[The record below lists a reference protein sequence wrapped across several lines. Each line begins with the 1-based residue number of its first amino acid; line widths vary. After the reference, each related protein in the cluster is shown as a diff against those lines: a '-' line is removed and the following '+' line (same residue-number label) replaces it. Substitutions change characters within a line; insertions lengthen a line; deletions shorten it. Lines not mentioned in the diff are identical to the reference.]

1 MKTDKELLEQDIN
14 KLKEEVGSY
23 VDDSTISEIVKTK
36 DYYKNQYKEAKKE
49 YKQLCKK
56 YKINKLNIT
65 SKFISLALITP
76 LALSITLGSYMIY
89 NSLDKEYSIN
99 KEYSYIN
106 SYISDDFSYEKSYE
120 STGNNEYIYLTL
132 QSPYEKKDENI
143 YVSEIYHYKINN
155 TDSFSISDIENLY
168 KENYYETLYDLE
180 HYKLSNKNIQ
190 FSDSYTENIY
200 SDKIPEENK
209 GNIIIEYNL
218 IDDSKE
224 PKIIKGKR
232 SHSFD
237 FYLFFILLELMNLC
251 ISSLVTVMPLYCI
264 DNFSSYDTDNLFKSK
279 TKIMKNELYNSQFKN
294 LSNKKEEIK
303 TLKKLKKK
311 RGK

>member
-14 KLKEEVGSY
+14 KLKEEVSSY

-36 DYYKNQYKEAKKE
+36 KYYKNQYKEEKKE

-56 YKINKLNIT
+56 YKINRLNIT
-65 SKFISLALITP
+65 SKFISLALVTP

-89 NSLDKEYSIN
+89 NELDKEYSIN

-106 SYISDDFSYEKSYE
+106 SYISDDFSYEKNYE
-120 STGNNEYIYLTL
+120 SSDHNEYIYLIL

-143 YVSEIYHYKINN
+143 YVSEIYHYTITNPS
-155 TDSFSISDIENLY
+155 SFSVSDFENLY
-168 KENYYETLYDLE
+168 KENYYETLNNLR
-180 HYKLSNKNIQ
+180 HHNLSNKNIR
-190 FSDSYTENIY
+190 FNSYTENIY
-200 SDKIPEENK
+200 SDKMPEENK

-218 IDDSKE
+218 IDKSKE

-237 FYLFFILLELMNLC
+237 FYLFFTLFELLNLS
-251 ISSLVTVMPLYCI
+251 ISTFVTIIPCLVMDSFGI
-264 DNFSSYDTDNLFKSK
+264 YDTNNLFKSK
-279 TKIMKNELYNSQFKN
+279 TDIIKNELTYSQFKE
-294 LSNKKEEIK
+294 LESKKEEMK
-303 TLKKLKKK
+303 TLKKLRKK